1 MKMKKGFVG
10 VVVSM
15 VMVLMFVVGFG
26 FTTTTS
32 SVSASA
38 ASRTQWVD
46 VLESGGYG
54 YARNTFML
62 QSKACVLT
70 GRNVVK
76 IEKGT
81 VVKILNESNGWY
93 KIEVYPKGDRY
104 VGYIGEYGISEAF
117 PCVKKNFRVIA
128 TAGLNV
134 RAKMSTSSKK
144 LGSLKYNTKVTVLR
158 TSLNG
163 WSEIQYKG
171 KTGYIATRYLKLI

>member
-81 VVKILNESNGWY
+81 VVKILNESNRLRIAMRKW
-93 KIEVYPKGDRY
+93 IEKR
-104 VGYIGEYGISEAF
+104 
-117 PCVKKNFRVIA
+117 
-128 TAGLNV
+128 
-134 RAKMSTSSKK
+134 
-144 LGSLKYNTKVTVLR
+144 LR
-158 TSLNG
+158 KSYAR
-163 WSEIQYKG
+163 I
-171 KTGYIATRYLKLI
+171 